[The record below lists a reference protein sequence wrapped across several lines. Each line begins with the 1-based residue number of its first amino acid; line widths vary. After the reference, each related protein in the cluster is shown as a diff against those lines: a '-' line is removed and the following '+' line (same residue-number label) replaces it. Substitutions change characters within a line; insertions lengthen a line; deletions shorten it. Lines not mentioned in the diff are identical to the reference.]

1 MMTFAGTCPWPQV
14 CSGANWFGLEI
25 IMDKKTAV
33 HKIQHNTERTI
44 HTFQFIVFAILCG
57 LLIGVIGALFHE
69 CIDYVTGLRTAH
81 PQLLLLLP
89 FGAVLILFLYRR
101 TGRGAEGGTNLII
114 SSIQS
119 NETVP
124 LRMAPLIFIATTIS
138 HLVGASVGREG
149 AALQLGGSIGHYIAS
164 VFRFS
169 DRDRK
174 TLIMT
179 GMSAAFSAMFGTPLA
194 AAVFPME
201 VVSVGIMQYSSLL
214 PCTIASFVAHGVAVK
229 MGAASPFY
237 ELGKI
242 PSLGIVSGMNV
253 LVLALLSGF
262 LSWIF
267 CAALQAGEHI
277 TEHFLKN
284 PYVRALVLGSVLL
297 IYTWLSRGQV
307 YNGAGSSMI
316 MSFVAGEGSKLAF
329 LFKMVFTIL
338 SICAGYK
345 GGEIVPSFF
354 IGAAFGRLFGA
365 LSGFSPS
372 LSAAVG
378 MGAVFC
384 GVTNSPIS
392 SFIICCEMFGFEGSA
407 YFLLACVISY
417 VVSGYYG
424 LYTSQKIMY
433 SKFRL
438 SYIDK
443 RTL

>member
-1 MMTFAGTCPWPQV
+1 M
-14 CSGANWFGLEI
+14 EI

-33 HKIQHNTERTI
+33 HKIQHNTERTV
-44 HTFQFIVFAILCG
+44 HTFLFIVFAILCG
-57 LLIGVIGALFHE
+57 LLIGAIGALFHE
-69 CIDYVTGLRTAH
+69 CIDYVTELRLEH
-81 PQLLLLLP
+81 PQILLLLP
-89 FGAVLILFLYRR
+89 VGAVLILFIYRR
-101 TGRGAEGGTNLII
+101 TGRGTEGGTNLII

-119 NETVP
+119 GKTVP
-124 LRMAPLIFIATTIS
+124 LRLAPLIFIATTIS
-138 HLVGASVGREG
+138 HLSGASVGREG

-164 VFRFS
+164 VFKFS
-169 DRDRK
+169 ERDRK

-201 VVSVGIMQYSSLL
+201 VVSVGIMHYSSLL

-229 MGAASPFY
+229 MGGSSPFY
-237 ELGKI
+237 ELGTI
-242 PSLGIVSGMNV
+242 PALGIKSGINV
-253 LVLALLSGF
+253 LILALLSGF

-267 CAALQAGEHI
+267 CATLQAGEHVS
-277 TEHFLKN
+277 EHYLKN
-284 PYVRALVLGSVLL
+284 GYVRALILGSVLL
-297 IYTWLSRGQV
+297 LYTWLSRGQF
-307 YNGAGSSMI
+307 YNGAGSGSI
-316 MSFVAGEGSKLAF
+316 MSFIAGEGPKMAF
-329 LFKMVFTIL
+329 LFKMIFTIL

>member
-1 MMTFAGTCPWPQV
+1 
-14 CSGANWFGLEI
+14 
-25 IMDKKTAV
+25 MDKKTAV
-33 HKIQHNTERTI
+33 HKIEHNTERTI
-44 HTFQFIVFAILCG
+44 RTLTFLIFAVLCG
-57 LLIGVIGALFHE
+57 LLIGATGVLFHE
-69 CIDYVTGLRTAH
+69 CIDFVTELRMEH
-81 PQLLLLLP
+81 PRILLLLP

-101 TGRGAEGGTNLII
+101 TGNGAEGGTNLII

-119 NETVP
+119 GETVP

-138 HLVGASVGREG
+138 HLAGASVGREG

-164 VFRFS
+164 ASNFS
-169 DRDRK
+169 DRGRK

-201 VVSVGIMQYSSLL
+201 VVSVGIMHYSALF
-214 PCTIASFVAHGVAVK
+214 PCTIASFVAYGVSVS
-229 MGAASPFY
+229 MGGSSPFY

-242 PSLGIVSGMNV
+242 PAFDIRSCLFV
-253 LVLALLSGF
+253 LILALLSGF

-267 CAALQAGEHI
+267 CATLQAGELI
-277 TEHFLKN
+277 SEKCLRN
-284 PYVRALVLGSVLL
+284 SYVRALVLGGILL
-297 IYTWLSRGQV
+297 LYTWLSRGQI
-307 YNGAGSSMI
+307 YNGAGSGYI
-316 MSFVAGEGSKLAF
+316 TTFIAGEGAKAAF

-365 LSGFSPS
+365 ITGFSPA

-407 YFLLACVISY
+407 FFLLACVVSF

-424 LYTSQKIMY
+424 LYTSQKIVY

-438 SYIDK
+438 QYIDK

>member
-1 MMTFAGTCPWPQV
+1 
-14 CSGANWFGLEI
+14 
-25 IMDKKTAV
+25 MDKKTAV

-44 HTFQFIVFAILCG
+44 RTIQFIIFAILCG
-57 LLIGVIGALFHE
+57 LLIGAIGALFHE
-69 CIDYVTGLRTAH
+69 CIDFVTELRLEH
-81 PQLLLLLP
+81 PKLLLLLP
-89 FGAVLILFLYRR
+89 VGGVLILFLYRR
-101 TGRGAEGGTNLII
+101 TGQGAEGGTNLII

-119 NETVP
+119 GKTVP
-124 LRMAPLIFIATTIS
+124 LRMAPLIFIATTLS

-164 VFRFS
+164 TFRFS
-169 DRDRK
+169 ERDRK

-201 VVSVGIMQYSSLL
+201 VVSVGIMHYSALL
-214 PCTIASFVAHGVAVK
+214 PCTIASFVAHGVAEK
-229 MGAASPFY
+229 MGGSSPFY
-237 ELGKI
+237 ELGKL
-242 PSLGIVSGMNV
+242 PALNV
-253 LVLALLSGF
+253 KTGLMVMLLAILSGF

-267 CAALQAGEHI
+267 CMTLQSGEHI
-277 TEHFLKN
+277 TEKIVKN
-284 PYVRALVLGSVLL
+284 HYLRAVILGSIILV
-297 IYTWLSRGQV
+297 YTWLSRGQT
-307 YNGAGSSMI
+307 YNGAGSGQI
-316 MSFVAGEGSKLAF
+316 VSFIAGEGPKAAF
-329 LFKMVFTIL
+329 LFKMIFTIL

-354 IGAAFGRLFGA
+354 IGASFGSLFGA
-365 LSGFSPS
+365 LTGFSPA

-407 YFLLACVISY
+407 FFLLACVVSF

-424 LYTSQKIMY
+424 LYTSQKIIY

-438 SYIDK
+438 TYIDK
-443 RTL
+443 QTL

>member
-1 MMTFAGTCPWPQV
+1 
-14 CSGANWFGLEI
+14 
-25 IMDKKTAV
+25 
-33 HKIQHNTERTI
+33 
-44 HTFQFIVFAILCG
+44 
-57 LLIGVIGALFHE
+57 
-69 CIDYVTGLRTAH
+69 
-81 PQLLLLLP
+81 
-89 FGAVLILFLYRR
+89 
-101 TGRGAEGGTNLII
+101 
-114 SSIQS
+114 
-119 NETVP
+119 
-124 LRMAPLIFIATTIS
+124 
-138 HLVGASVGREG
+138 
-149 AALQLGGSIGHYIAS
+149 
-164 VFRFS
+164 
-169 DRDRK
+169 
-174 TLIMT
+174 MT

-201 VVSVGIMQYSSLL
+201 VVSVGIMHYSSLL

-229 MGAASPFY
+229 MGGTSPFY

-242 PSLGIVSGMNV
+242 PAIGIKSCVNV
-253 LVLALLSGF
+253 LILALLSGF

-267 CAALQAGEHI
+267 CATLQAGEHI
-277 TEHFLKN
+277 AEKFLKN
-284 PYVRALVLGSVLL
+284 GYVRALILGSVLL

-307 YNGAGSSMI
+307 YNGAGSGHI
-316 MSFVAGEGSKLAF
+316 MSFIAGEGAKTAF

-354 IGAAFGRLFGA
+354 IGAAFGRFFGA
-365 LSGFSPS
+365 LSGFSPA

-424 LYTSQKIMY
+424 LYTSQKIIY